1 MRYWCVLPDQTGTVQ
16 EEAMQKFILSR
27 SYAWAAA
34 VVVCLPVGVAA
45 KPRPEPAVEVQVVGV
60 SDGDT
65 VKVLLDGLEQKVRLT
80 EIDAPEKQQ
89 PFGQKSK
96 QALLALCI
104 GQPAKLVVSGKDR
117 YSRLLGRLTCG
128 GKDANAEQVRQG
140 LAWVYDQYVTD
151 RSLYDLQ
158 AAAQQAKRGL
168 WTDPAPVPPW
178 QWRKAR
184 RGGQ

>member
-1 MRYWCVLPDQTGTVQ
+1 LLPT
-16 EEAMQKFILSR
+16 R
-27 SYAWAAA
+27 A
-34 VVVCLPVGVAA
+34 VVLAVALTLAHPVAA

-60 SDGDT
+60 LDGDT

-80 EIDAPEKQQ
+80 EIDAPEKKQA
-89 PFGQKSK
+89 FGQKSK
-96 QALLALCI
+96 ETLLALCI

-117 YSRLLGRLTCG
+117 YSRLLGRLSCG

-178 QWRKAR
+178 QWRRSR